1 MALYWLTM
9 SKKHSTDLHLGCL
22 RAELRAAR
30 GRDGRTNAHIAF
42 ALGVPASTLSGWLT
56 GSAPPPRLA
65 QLFDLCHE
73 LRTTVAEVATA
84 ANQQAVKM
92 AGRKP

>member
-1 MALYWLTM
+1 M
-9 SKKHSTDLHLGCL
+9 SKTPSTDLHLGCL

-30 GRDGRTNAHIAF
+30 GRDGRTNADIAD
-42 ALGVPASTLSGWLT
+42 ALNIPPSTLSGWLT

-65 QLFDLCHE
+65 QLFDLCRE
-73 LRTTVAEVATA
+73 LDTTVAEVATA
-84 ANQQAVKM
+84 ANQQATKM